1 MGSIKRR
8 NSTVALPLFILG
20 PVYDVIAMLIA
31 GIGTFI
37 LRFGASDFEDRFGWA
52 LVVMILLMLLF
63 NTQCDAYNR
72 WQSKRLGH
80 LIFNLFLVWLALTAV
95 VSSLIFFFDVSKN
108 YSRFWIFSTLW
119 IAFAL
124 SVMGRVTAR
133 LIIGNYSRR
142 GIGRRKIFLVGPT
155 AALRST
161 IQHMRREQVAGYSI
175 AGMQR
180 LSEEPREAQLSSI
193 ERRVASSKAHEVW
206 ICMPLNMGDTI
217 KQLMYAL
224 RYQTVE
230 IRFFPE
236 LSDLPLLNH
245 RVSEVV
251 GLYSIDLSASPMS
264 GKARIAKRLEDIFL
278 AFLICLLISPI
289 CLLIAFL
296 IKVTSP
302 GPVIFKQYRT
312 GINGRKFKVYKFR
325 SMRVHNEH
333 FGKVT
338 QASKNDTRIT
348 PIGAFLRKT
357 SLDELPQFFNVLQ
370 GRMSIVGPRPHAL
383 AHNEHYKALVES
395 YMKRH
400 KVKPGI
406 TGWAQV
412 SGYRGETDTLDK
424 MQMRVK
430 FDLWYIE
437 NWSLALDVKIVFLT
451 LFKGFVGKNAY

>member
-1 MGSIKRR
+1 MRARLINGWIERIPLHV
-8 NSTVALPLFILG
+8 VA
-20 PVYDVIAMLIA
+20 PVYDIIVMVFA
-31 GIGTFI
+31 GWLAWA
-37 LRFGASDFEDRFGWA
+37 LRFGQMEVRDRYTLA
-52 LVVMILLMLLF
+52 ISVMILLILIL
-63 NTQCDAYNR
+63 NSYGENYAR

-80 LIFNLFLVWLALTAV
+80 LIFNLFLVWTAATLII
-95 VSSLIFFFDVSKN
+95 SSMLYFLDFSSE
-108 YSRFWIFSTLW
+108 YSRLWIVSTLW
-119 IAFAL
+119 ISFFLAVAGRIVARVWLARYRL
-124 SVMGRVTAR
+124 SGSV
-133 LIIGNYSRR
+133 
-142 GIGRRKIFLVGPT
+142 RRKIFLVGPGPVLLAT
-155 AALRST
+155 AR
-161 IQHMRREQVAGYSI
+161 HMRREQVAGYSI
-175 AGMQR
+175 AGYQRMKGEPMQR
-180 LSEEPREAQLSSI
+180 ELDHLA
-193 ERRVASSKAHEVW
+193 RRVEATKADEVW

-217 KQLMYAL
+217 KEITFTL
-224 RYQTVE
+224 RHLTAD

-251 GLYSIDLSASPMS
+251 GLYSIDLSTSPML
-264 GKARIAKRLEDIFL
+264 GKARIAKRLEDFWIGL
-278 AFLICLLISPI
+278 AICILIAPV
-289 CLLIAFL
+289 CLLIAL
-296 IKVTSP
+296 AIKLTSP

-312 GINGRKFKVYKFR
+312 GINGKRFKVYKFR
-325 SMRVHNEH
+325 SMRVHEEH
-333 FGKVT
+333 DGQVT
-338 QASKNDTRIT
+338 QAMKGDARIT

-412 SGYRGETDTLDK
+412 SGFRGETDTLEK

-437 NWSLALDVKIVFLT
+437 NWSLALDIKIIFLT
-451 LFKGFVGKNAY
+451 FFKGFVGKNAY